1 MLATPEQAQWFV
13 ELDALLNDIAGLEI
27 TKNLLQHGGGILIHQ
42 RVGGVVVHYD
52 GGIFSMCQKRIEK
65 DKKTSGK

>member
-13 ELDALLNDIAGLEI
+13 ELDTLLKEIAGLEI
-27 TKNLLQHGGGILIHQ
+27 TKNLLKHGGGILIHQ
-42 RVGGVVVHYD
+42 RGGGVVVHYD
-52 GGIFSMCQKRIEK
+52 GGLFEMCQRRIEK